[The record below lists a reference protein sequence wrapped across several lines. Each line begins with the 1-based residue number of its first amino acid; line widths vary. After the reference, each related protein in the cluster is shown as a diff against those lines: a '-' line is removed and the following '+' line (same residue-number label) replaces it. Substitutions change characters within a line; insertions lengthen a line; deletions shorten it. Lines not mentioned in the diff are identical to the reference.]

1 VKFGLRAGT
10 MNARLI
16 QLAVGLVCTLFFLAL
31 ALYRVQLGAVR
42 TALANAD
49 LGWIAAAILVYAGNL
64 GLRAWRWQ
72 VILRPVAAIPYSTV
86 TRALLVGY
94 GLNAVMPARLG
105 ELFRAEFFKKTYGLS
120 RVWGLTSIV
129 IERLFD
135 GITVICCLGI
145 GLVSAA
151 AARPNAGLLI
161 NVLVTGSVL
170 FGAVFIAALY
180 LSGSMASRIVGRFPG
195 LSAQMTMV
203 QQGFEILRTW
213 RTLEVVAITVMI
225 YVPDALSLWLLVKS
239 VGLTLGFSDTLVLLG
254 AASLSTLV
262 PSGPA
267 FLGTLQFAYALA
279 IEFAGGSRALG
290 IAAATLAQL
299 CLLVPLALIAAGIL
313 VHGSGRYLF
322 AVLARRQSAD
332 TSEEEL
338 SVAPV
343 VATTEISADRGRL

>member
-1 VKFGLRAGT
+1 
-10 MNARLI
+10 MNTRTI
-16 QLAVGLVCTLFFLAL
+16 QLVIGLICTLFFLCL
-31 ALYRVQLGAVR
+31 AFYRVQLGAVGE
-42 TALANAD
+42 ALASAAP
-49 LGWIAAAILVYAGNL
+49 GWIAAAMLVYAANL
-64 GLRAWRWQ
+64 GLRTWRWQ
-72 VILRPVAAIPYSTV
+72 VILRPVAAIPYATV
-86 TRALLVGY
+86 GRTLLVGY
-94 GLNAVMPARLG
+94 GLNAIMPARLG

-145 GLVSAA
+145 GLISAA

-161 NVLVTGSVL
+161 HAFITACVL
-170 FGAVFIAALY
+170 FGAILIAAFY

-195 LSAQMTMV
+195 LSAQMAMV

-213 RTLEVVAITVMI
+213 RTVEVVAITVMI
-225 YVPDALSLWLLVKS
+225 YLPDALSLWLLVKAL
-239 VGLTLGFSDTLVLLG
+239 GLTLGFSDTLVLLG

-279 IEFAGGSRALG
+279 IEFAGGARAVG

-299 CLLVPLALIAAGIL
+299 CLLLPLALIAAGIL
-313 VHGSGRYLF
+313 VHGSGRVLF
-322 AVLARRQSAD
+322 DIWTRRRVEDSLIEEVLPTAPAEATNGNGAEQAR
-332 TSEEEL
+332 L
-338 SVAPV
+338 
-343 VATTEISADRGRL
+343 